1 MCLAKA
7 NEKLVSEIEKLKIS
21 QKKEK
26 DDHRRV
32 QKKMKVHYRG
42 LENTNRMLHT
52 RIKNLKG
59 QGLKNVNG
67 NAELNAEITRL
78 QNLLKSRGSM
88 HAAAQNRINEL
99 EAHLAANSARAR
111 GDNNSRFR
119 RPNKDFPR
127 QDEVPSMKRAIKP
140 SYDWSATHSVNKNSR
155 FARPGRDLPH
165 SSEIGVNCES
175 QKKNVQNGRGC
186 LLLWPSSILN
196 KAWEFFQIARK
207 KSKDSDKIVS
217 LLAIPV
223 TMSMSWHECPPSNP
237 WGKNTCLENCPLVKF
252 AKDRIPSDVLKRA
265 IIVTKKKGL
274 SDATVRLNL
283 FRAVIE
289 EFRSFRIQWNQF
301 CSRPDAKDLCWLCM
315 VETVS
320 EQGLNRNQ
328 TYQHVDVNL
337 SGWGSPN
344 R

>member
-1 MCLAKA
+1 
-7 NEKLVSEIEKLKIS
+7 
-21 QKKEK
+21 
-26 DDHRRV
+26 
-32 QKKMKVHYRG
+32 
-42 LENTNRMLHT
+42 
-52 RIKNLKG
+52 
-59 QGLKNVNG
+59 
-67 NAELNAEITRL
+67 
-78 QNLLKSRGSM
+78 
-88 HAAAQNRINEL
+88 
-99 EAHLAANSARAR
+99 
-111 GDNNSRFR
+111 
-119 RPNKDFPR
+119 
-127 QDEVPSMKRAIKP
+127 
-140 SYDWSATHSVNKNSR
+140 
-155 FARPGRDLPH
+155 
-165 SSEIGVNCES
+165 
-175 QKKNVQNGRGC
+175 
-186 LLLWPSSILN
+186 
-196 KAWEFFQIARK
+196 
-207 KSKDSDKIVS
+207 
-217 LLAIPV
+217 
-223 TMSMSWHECPPSNP
+223 MSWHECPPSNP

-344 R
+344 RWETGEAAAHRKTLSQSGIDVKDLLEQGLMREVIHVFSTWIYAPTNKFYYIGIESQLKVQRSLCDDYLSRKGEDKTKKSQTALMKSK